1 MAQPKRKFGMITF
14 YVRPEFRKLIE
25 KFYKFIEYD
34 KRITNLRFKE
44 KYGLL
49 SIALIQLMIKYVDD
63 AENGEINGISDEIV
77 QKVNKQIGEE
87 EQK

>member
-25 KFYKFIEYD
+25 KFYKFIEHD
-34 KRITNLRFKE
+34 KRITDLRFKE

-49 SIALIQLMIKYVDD
+49 SIALTQLMIKYVDD
-63 AENGEINGISDEIV
+63 AENGEIKDITSEIV
-77 QKVNKQIGEE
+77 QRVNKQVGE
-87 EQK
+87 